1 MRFRSIGIS
10 APNLR
15 DYLKRIKEEEDNYIN
30 ESILA
35 HIGFITLEDSNNKDG
50 LLGPNSIYK
59 LTYLKSQAKK
69 RRRKIMKFHHYRKK
83 LHFHYQTNKNN
94 SRNENNV
101 INSNRDF

>member
-35 HIGFITLEDSNNKDG
+35 HIGFISLEDSNNKDG

-59 LTYLKSQAKK
+59 LTYLKSQRKK
-69 RRRKIMKFHHYRKK
+69 RRKKLMKFHHYRKK
-83 LHFHYQTNKNN
+83 LHFHYQENKNN
-94 SRNENNV
+94 SSIE
-101 INSNRDF
+101 DK

>member
-15 DYLKRIKEEEDNYIN
+15 DYLKKIKEEEANYIN

-35 HIGFITLEDSNNKDG
+35 HIGFISLEDSNYKDG

-59 LTYLKSQAKK
+59 LTYLKSQQKK
-69 RRRKIMKFHHYRKK
+69 RRRKIMKIHHFRKK
-83 LHFHYQTNKNN
+83 LHFHYQTNRNN
-94 SRNENNV
+94 SCNENND
-101 INSNRDF
+101 INSNSDF

>member
-35 HIGFITLEDSNNKDG
+35 HIGFISLEDSNNKDG
-50 LLGPNSIYK
+50 VLGPNSIYK
-59 LTYLKSQAKK
+59 LTYLKSQRKK
-69 RRRKIMKFHHYRKK
+69 RRKKIMKFHHYRKK
-83 LHFHYQTNKNN
+83 LHFHYQENKNN
-94 SRNENNV
+94 SSIE
-101 INSNRDF
+101 DK

>member
-35 HIGFITLEDSNNKDG
+35 HIGFISLEDSNNKDG

-59 LTYLKSQAKK
+59 LTNLKSHRKK
-69 RRRKIMKFHHYRKK
+69 RRRKLVKIHHYRKK
-83 LHFHYQTNKNN
+83 LNFHYQANKDN
-94 SRNENNV
+94 SLFENNV
-101 INSNRDF
+101 INSN